1 MENLWKQI
9 YFFFL
14 VTLFYGCLSRTENN
28 FSDSSF
34 KGVYLNTPAENWQ
47 TSFLTGN
54 GTHGVMVPGD
64 ALEEKQI
71 FCHEA
76 LFMPQYPPISA
87 PDLASRLSEIRELI
101 LSGKNREGALLMVEE
116 GKKVGIDEMIW
127 TDPLVPA
134 CQMELEFLDKSEI
147 SFYER
152 SVNYENGLVSTKW
165 QQNNTHHLKEV
176 FASRP
181 DSCIVTRISSPN
193 SSLNIRIRLS
203 QLPIEEGIN
212 DQDQRFSK
220 DEVISRSEGNI
231 TAGGKL
237 TFITE
242 FKKKW
247 QSSLKGYSVESS
259 IRQSTGE
266 LSVEGDW
273 LQIKNADEILIVTT
287 IELAYEEPP
296 VDNTEAKLEVLL
308 NYGFEELLSRH
319 EKIHQEMFNR
329 FSIKVNSEQNHL
341 PANELLDNSKIGNL
355 NPQLVNQVSQ
365 AARYE
370 LISSTGQFPPSLQ
383 GIWGGT
389 WLPAWSG
396 DFTLNGNVPSAISS
410 GYNTNFFEVNTAFMN
425 YMLGMLSDFRKNARG
440 LFDAPGIFVPSRT
453 SSSGSTYHYF
463 EDEYPHLFWF
473 AGAAWA
479 SQIFY
484 DYWQY
489 SGDEKLLKESILPF
503 MLESMEFY
511 ESILYKDQNGDL
523 HFIPSYSPEVGPK
536 GLHPLAINATM
547 DVAALKQLI
556 RNLIKLESLG
566 LLNTDKI
573 SSWRDIIN
581 RLPSYEISKQGEL
594 KEWIFPGYENDNEH
608 RHASHLYPLFY
619 EVDPEFIENM
629 ELKNAAVKAIE
640 SRMEYRRGN
649 EGGEMAFGLVQKG
662 LAAAHID
669 DLDHAYE
676 CVDFLCHSYWS
687 EAFTSYHDPGEIFNV
702 DISGGLPA
710 LVSEMLVQSSQKE
723 IKILPVLPKQWP
735 SGKIIGVRT
744 RTKSTIDIEW
754 ENGQPTYLRILANE
768 ANEFKVTY
776 KNQSWD
782 LILKKNEVYENSF

>member
-1 MENLWKQI
+1 VKKNIEANL
-9 YFFFL
+9 
-14 VTLFYGCLSRTENN
+14 
-28 FSDSSF
+28 
-34 KGVYLNTPAENWQ
+34 
-47 TSFLTGN
+47 
-54 GTHGVMVPGD
+54 
-64 ALEEKQI
+64 
-71 FCHEA
+71 
-76 LFMPQYPPISA
+76 
-87 PDLASRLSEIRELI
+87 
-101 LSGKNREGALLMVEE
+101 
-116 GKKVGIDEMIW
+116 
-127 TDPLVPA
+127 
-134 CQMELEFLDKSEI
+134 
-147 SFYER
+147 
-152 SVNYENGLVSTKW
+152 
-165 QQNNTHHLKEV
+165 
-176 FASRP
+176 
-181 DSCIVTRISSPN
+181 
-193 SSLNIRIRLS
+193 
-203 QLPIEEGIN
+203 
-212 DQDQRFSK
+212 
-220 DEVISRSEGNI
+220 
-231 TAGGKL
+231 
-237 TFITE
+237 
-242 FKKKW
+242 
-247 QSSLKGYSVESS
+247 
-259 IRQSTGE
+259 
-266 LSVEGDW
+266 
-273 LQIKNADEILIVTT
+273 EIL
-287 IELAYEEPP
+287 L
-296 VDNTEAKLEVLL
+296 D
-308 NYGFEELLSRH
+308 YGFAELLSRH
-319 EKIHQEMFNR
+319 ENIHKEMFNR
-329 FSIKVNSEQNHL
+329 FSIKIDTEQSSL
-341 PANELLDNSKIGNL
+341 PVNELQDKSVIGNL
-355 NPQLVNQVSQ
+355 NPQLVNQVCQ

-370 LISSTGQFPPSLQ
+370 LISSTGLLPPSLQ

-410 GYNTNFFEVNTAFMN
+410 GLNTNFFEVNKAYIR
-425 YMLGMLSDFRKNARG
+425 YMLDMLDDFRKNARE
-440 LFDAPGIFVPSRT
+440 LHDVPGIFVPSRT

-710 LVSEMLVQSSQKE
+710 LVSEMLVQSSQEE
-723 IKILPVLPKQWP
+723 IKILPVLPEQWP
-735 SGKIIGVRT
+735 NGKIIGART
-744 RTKSTIDIEW
+744 RTKSTIDVEW
-754 ENGQPTYLRILANE
+754 KNGLPTYVRIFANKS
-768 ANEFKVTY
+768 NQFKLTY
-776 KNQSWD
+776 KNQFWD
-782 LILKKNEVYENSF
+782 LKLKENEVYEKSF

>member
-1 MENLWKQI
+1 MDLQNYYLVMKI
-9 YFFFL
+9 FIRKCLIGFL
-14 VTLFYGCLSRTENN
+14 SKLIPNKT
-28 FSDSSF
+28 
-34 KGVYLNTPAENWQ
+34 
-47 TSFLTGN
+47 
-54 GTHGVMVPGD
+54 
-64 ALEEKQI
+64 I
-71 FCHEA
+71 
-76 LFMPQYPPISA
+76 PPVN
-87 PDLASRLSEIRELI
+87 EL
-101 LSGKNREGALLMVEE
+101 
-116 GKKVGIDEMIW
+116 
-127 TDPLVPA
+127 
-134 CQMELEFLDKSEI
+134 QDKS
-147 SFYER
+147 
-152 SVNYENGLVSTKW
+152 V
-165 QQNNTHHLKEV
+165 
-176 FASRP
+176 
-181 DSCIVTRISSPN
+181 
-193 SSLNIRIRLS
+193 
-203 QLPIEEGIN
+203 
-212 DQDQRFSK
+212 
-220 DEVISRSEGNI
+220 
-231 TAGGKL
+231 
-237 TFITE
+237 
-242 FKKKW
+242 
-247 QSSLKGYSVESS
+247 
-259 IRQSTGE
+259 
-266 LSVEGDW
+266 
-273 LQIKNADEILIVTT
+273 
-287 IELAYEEPP
+287 
-296 VDNTEAKLEVLL
+296 
-308 NYGFEELLSRH
+308 
-319 EKIHQEMFNR
+319 
-329 FSIKVNSEQNHL
+329 
-341 PANELLDNSKIGNL
+341 IGNL
-355 NPQLVNQVSQ
+355 NPQLVNQVCQ

-370 LISSTGQFPPSLQ
+370 LISSTGQLPPSLQ

-410 GYNTNFFEVNTAFMN
+410 GYNTNFFEVNKAYIS
-425 YMLGMLSDFRKNARG
+425 YMLDMLDDFRKNARE
-440 LFDAPGIFVPSRT
+440 LHDAPGIFVPSRT

-640 SRMEYRRGN
+640 SRMEYRRRN

-702 DISGGLPA
+702 DIGGGLPA
-710 LVSEMLVQSSQKE
+710 LVSEMLVQSSQEE

-735 SGKIIGVRT
+735 NGKIIGART
-744 RTKSTIDIEW
+744 RTKSTIDVEW
-754 ENGQPTYLRILANE
+754 KNGLPTYVRIFANKS
-768 ANEFKVTY
+768 NQFKLTY
-776 KNQSWD
+776 KNQFWD
-782 LILKKNEVYENSF
+782 LKLKENEVYENSF